1 LGIGSGIVKHL
12 RDFTLGQVGVPDV
25 HRCHRGEPGHGLP
38 VGRHRRACRRAGVG
52 LGEAVVAA
60 RDREARRQPLH
71 VILERP
77 RKGLVEIVQV
87 EQQPTFGRGEQ
98 AEVGQVRVAAELDLQ
113 TSRGRAFQVGRH
125 DLGRTR

>member
-52 LGEAVVAA
+52 LGE
-60 RDREARRQPLH
+60 
-71 VILERP
+71 
-77 RKGLVEIVQV
+77 
-87 EQQPTFGRGEQ
+87 GEQ